1 MRVLVAGSHGKIGR
15 RLTALLVHGG
25 HEVVAMIR
33 DPVQAEARWAAPS
46 TAAGV
51 ENARARRLHGPWC
64 HDCPGAARKPS
75 AASAAT
81 TLL

>member
-51 ENARARRLHGPWC
+51 EKRQ
-64 HDCPGAARKPS
+64 S
-75 AASAAT
+75 T
-81 TLL
+81 TPPRPLVS